1 MITRILSYILAF
13 IFFASGAAKLLS
25 LPFELEAFARWGYPL
40 EFMYFIGVAECLGAI
55 GLLIPRLSSCA
66 ALCLT
71 ALMLGAVATHLMHKE
86 WPMLTVASAITLA
99 TCWRAWAGR
108 SEIRQLLTALL
119 AKN

>member
-1 MITRILSYILAF
+1 MITRILSYILAL

-25 LPFELEAFARWGYPL
+25 LPFELEAFARWGYPI

-71 ALMLGAVATHLMHKE
+71 GLMLGAVATHLVHQE
-86 WPMLTVASAITLA
+86 WPMLAVASAITLA
-99 TCWRAWAGR
+99 TCWRAWAGC
-108 SEIRQLLTALL
+108 SEIRQLLTTLRGE
-119 AKN
+119 K